1 MGAGDRQPA
10 VPTPGPTIC
19 GPLPVQPCCDV
30 SQPRHGC
37 RGAAFCARPDNQG
50 ERPSCPFPPPMFLF
64 QQNVKSCLGFGDV
77 LFSVALILTNP
88 YE

>member
-1 MGAGDRQPA
+1 MGAGDREPA

-19 GPLPVQPCCDV
+19 GPLPVQPCRDV

-50 ERPSCPFPPPMFLF
+50 E
-64 QQNVKSCLGFGDV
+64 DEAA
-77 LFSVALILTNP
+77 LFSPHLFVSA
-88 YE
+88 

>member
-37 RGAAFCARPDNQG
+37 RGATFCARPDNQG
-50 ERPSCPFPPPMFLF
+50 ERPSCPFFPPFVSAKCEKL
-64 QQNVKSCLGFGDV
+64 SGLEYV
-77 LFSVALILTNP
+77 LFSGALILTNS